1 MGAKFGRYSGPLL
14 QKIEKS
20 AEILAEKMMVFL
32 GAFLNFALKID
43 VSTQKIEL
51 EVGNRQNRY
60 FWHYKTLS
68 EISGRSGHPHK
79 IFLHS
84 EIVSPNLCK
93 MTKKVGFWRVSDA
106 ISLGED
112 IIVPNAG

>member
-1 MGAKFGRYSGPLL
+1 MGAKFGRYSCPLL

-20 AEILAEKMMVFL
+20 AENLAEKMKVFL
-32 GAFLNFALKID
+32 DAFLDFALEID
-43 VSTQKIEL
+43 VSTKKSGL
-51 EVGNRQNRY
+51 EVGNHQNRY

-68 EISGRSGHPHK
+68 GISGRSGHPHK
-79 IFLHS
+79 IVHHGELL
-84 EIVSPNLCK
+84 SPNLCK
-93 MTKKVGFWRVSDA
+93 MAKKVGFWRVSDA

>member
-1 MGAKFGRYSGPLL
+1 MGAKFGRYSCPLL

-20 AEILAEKMMVFL
+20 AEILAEKMKVFL
-32 GAFLNFALKID
+32 GAFLDFALEID
-43 VSTQKIEL
+43 VSTKKSEL
-51 EVGNRQNRY
+51 EVGNRQSRK

-68 EISGRSGHPHK
+68 GISGRSGRPHK

-93 MTKKVGFWRVSDA
+93 MTEKVGFCKGKNVKYGGS
-106 ISLGED
+106 
-112 IIVPNAG
+112 